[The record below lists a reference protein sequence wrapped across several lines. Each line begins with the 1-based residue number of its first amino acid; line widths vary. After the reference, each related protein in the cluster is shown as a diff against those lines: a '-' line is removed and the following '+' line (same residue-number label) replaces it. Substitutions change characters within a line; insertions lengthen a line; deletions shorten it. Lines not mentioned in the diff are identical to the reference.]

1 MKVKSFMKNTWH
13 LLACLMLLVACSDDK
28 VEDETTI
35 TLPPETET
43 LFEKGVNFTTSAG
56 TQSLE
61 FTATENWN
69 ITAATTRNGEKW
81 YQVYPTSGGP
91 GKAEISISVEDNDSY
106 DERSVAITINAGKTK
121 KTLMVAQK
129 QKNALLISS
138 ERREVKQEG
147 GTIDVE
153 VEANVEYKAIIADDC
168 QSWIKSAVST
178 TTTTTTTRGLKASTI
193 SFKIEM
199 NGEREKREG
208 EIYITDGTLTETVK
222 VYQYGGDVILLNENE
237 YPVGDKGETIKV
249 ELRSNCEYG
258 ITMPDVSWIKEATMS
273 RGMSSHTIYYTISPN
288 DANESRRAKIIF
300 YNKDNTAIADTLTVI
315 QAQKDAVVI
324 DNKNIELKTPNDTI
338 MGIDVNANVD
348 VEIHPADTCQWI
360 TESTAARGLQLRKI
374 YLKAAKNDG
383 FAPRRGR
390 VLIKSKNG
398 QECDTLKIW
407 QAGKPTAVKLEQTSL
422 DIPMAGG
429 TYRIKV
435 DANVPVK
442 MTKWNL
448 LWPEGK
454 ENDPIYDVSVDT
466 YFKEPLFMY
475 ENKPRI
481 PYQATLSDDGQY
493 LEIKVEPAVSAE
505 ASSATITIYGEH
517 ENKEAKLIIKQETD
531 PTKVVRL
538 CLTQY
543 GEQTFAGLYKNSY
556 LVLQQMYTQE
566 ELYSRQSEKEQGY
579 EWHFDF
585 INHTLNSNNREVEKA
600 WSAFYSAVNMILFMN
615 QQIPRSSKEELTS
628 SDSITI
634 TKLLDMQRFILF
646 YEKVN
651 LWGKAVYFPEYR
663 SEIVT
668 SIPVISQA
676 EVLKL
681 FVEPLLFLRERL
693 PGEINGQSVMNDFFF
708 PSRDFPSL
716 LLARIYMEQG
726 KIAEA
731 KSMLTGIVNSGRY
744 QLGDLIYQLSAS
756 GTNRNVQFEQVSDIC
771 FSYTEVLLNLAECE
785 SRLGNSAQ
793 AENYLNQVMTANIG
807 SPAYSSNASLSS
819 SAFTTRTSD
828 EFINRLANVWQSELR
843 GTGTYFAFLKRNN
856 IAVSTL
862 NIPIWRQVFPVPM
875 REIFVNPSMSQN
887 EGY

>member
-35 TLPPETET
+35 TLPPKTET

-153 VEANVEYKAIIADDC
+153 VEANVEYKAVIADDC
-168 QSWIKSAVST
+168 QSWIKPAAS
-178 TTTTTTTRGLKASTI
+178 TTTRGLKASTI

-237 YPVGDKGETIKV
+237 YPVGDRGETIKV

-383 FAPRRGR
+383 FALRRGR

-442 MTKWNL
+442 MTKWDL
-448 LWPEGK
+448 LWPEDKK
-454 ENDPIYDVSVDT
+454 EDPIYGMHEET
-466 YFKEPLFMY
+466 IFKKALFMY
-475 ENKPRI
+475 ENKPQI
-481 PYQATLSDDGQY
+481 PYQATLSNDGQY

-505 ASSATITIYGEH
+505 ASSATITIYGAH
-517 ENKEAKLIIKQETD
+517 ENKEAKLTIKQETD

-543 GEQTFAGLYKNSY
+543 GEQEFVRFFEGFY

-566 ELYSRQSEKEQGY
+566 ELYSRQSEKEEGY
-579 EWHFDF
+579 EWRFDF
-585 INHTLNSNNREVEKA
+585 INHTLNANNGEVRSA
-600 WSAFYSAVNMILFMN
+600 WSSFYNSVNMILFIKD
-615 QQIPRSSKEELTS
+615 QIPRSSEEELAS
-628 SDSITI
+628 SDST
-634 TKLLDMQRFILF
+634 TVMKLLDMQRFILF

-651 LWGKAVYFPEYR
+651 LWGKAVCLSEFP
-663 SEIVT
+663 SDIIT
-668 SIPVISQA
+668 SMPAISQA

-693 PGEINGQSVMNDFFF
+693 PGEISGQSAINDCFF
-708 PSRDFPSL
+708 PSRDFPAL

-726 KIAEA
+726 KFAEA

-744 QLGDLIYQLSAS
+744 QLGDLIYQ
-756 GTNRNVQFEQVSDIC
+756 FPVSDMYSDIQLIC
-771 FSYTEVLLNLAECE
+771 FSYTEVVLNLAECE

-793 AENYLNQVMTANIG
+793 AENYLNQVITANIG
-807 SPAYSSNASLSS
+807 SPAYSSNVSLSS

-828 EFINRLANVWQSELR
+828 EFIKRLANVWQSELR

-862 NIPIWRQVFPVPM
+862 NIPVWRQVFPVPM
-875 REIFVNPSMSQN
+875 REILVNPSMSQN

>member
-168 QSWIKSAVST
+168 QSWIKPAAS
-178 TTTTTTTRGLKASTI
+178 TTTRGLKASTI

-442 MTKWNL
+442 MTEWNL
-448 LWPEGK
+448 LWPEDKK
-454 ENDPIYDVSVDT
+454 EDPIYGMHEET
-466 YFKEPLFMY
+466 IFKKALFMY
-475 ENKPRI
+475 ENKPQI
-481 PYQATLSDDGQY
+481 PYQATLSNDGQY

-505 ASSATITIYGEH
+505 ASSATITIYGAH
-517 ENKEAKLIIKQETD
+517 ENKEAKLTIKQETD

-543 GEQTFAGLYKNSY
+543 GEKEFMTFFEKFY

-566 ELYSRQSEKEQGY
+566 ELYSRQSEKEEGY
-579 EWHFDF
+579 EWRFDF
-585 INHTLNSNNREVEKA
+585 INHTLNANNGEVRSA
-600 WSAFYSAVNMILFMN
+600 WSSFYNSVNMILFIKD
-615 QQIPRSSKEELTS
+615 QIPRSSEEELAS
-628 SDSITI
+628 SDST
-634 TKLLDMQRFILF
+634 TVMKLLDMQRFILF
-646 YEKVN
+646 YEKIN
-651 LWGKAVYFPEYR
+651 LWGKAVCLSEFP
-663 SEIVT
+663 SDIIT
-668 SIPVISQA
+668 SMPAISQA

-693 PGEINGQSVMNDFFF
+693 PGEISGQSAINDCFF
-708 PSRDFPSL
+708 PSRDFPAL

-726 KIAEA
+726 KFAEA

-744 QLGDLIYQLSAS
+744 QLGDLIYQ
-756 GTNRNVQFEQVSDIC
+756 FPVSDMYSDIQLIC
-771 FSYTEVLLNLAECE
+771 FSYTEVVLNLAECE

-807 SPAYSSNASLSS
+807 SPAYSSNVSLSS

-862 NIPIWRQVFPVPM
+862 NIPVWRQVFPVPM
-875 REIFVNPSMSQN
+875 REILVNPSMSQN

>member
-35 TLPPETET
+35 TLPPKTET

-153 VEANVEYKAIIADDC
+153 VEANVEYKAVIADDC
-168 QSWIKSAVST
+168 QSWIKPAAS
-178 TTTTTTTRGLKASTI
+178 TTTRGLKASTI

-237 YPVGDKGETIKV
+237 YPVGDRGETIKV

-442 MTKWNL
+442 MTKWDL
-448 LWPEGK
+448 LWPEDKK
-454 ENDPIYDVSVDT
+454 EDPIYGMHEET
-466 YFKEPLFMY
+466 IFKKALFMY
-475 ENKPRI
+475 ENKPQI
-481 PYQATLSDDGQY
+481 PYQATLSNDGQY

-505 ASSATITIYGEH
+505 ASSATITIYGAH
-517 ENKEAKLIIKQETD
+517 ENKEAKLTIKQETD

-543 GEQTFAGLYKNSY
+543 GEQEFVRFFEGFY

-566 ELYSRQSEKEQGY
+566 ELYSRQSEKEEGY
-579 EWHFDF
+579 EWRFDF
-585 INHTLNSNNREVEKA
+585 INHTLNANNGEVRSA
-600 WSAFYSAVNMILFMN
+600 WSSFYNSVNMILFIKD
-615 QQIPRSSKEELTS
+615 QIPRSSEEELAS
-628 SDSITI
+628 SDST
-634 TKLLDMQRFILF
+634 TVMKLLDMQRFILF

-651 LWGKAVYFPEYR
+651 LWGKAVCLSEFP
-663 SEIVT
+663 SDIIT
-668 SIPVISQA
+668 SMPAISQT

-693 PGEINGQSVMNDFFF
+693 PGEISGQSAINDCFF
-708 PSRDFPSL
+708 PSRDFPAL

-726 KIAEA
+726 KFAEA

-744 QLGDLIYQLSAS
+744 QLGDLIYQ
-756 GTNRNVQFEQVSDIC
+756 FPVSDMYSDIQLIC
-771 FSYTEVLLNLAECE
+771 FSYTEVVLNLAECE

-793 AENYLNQVMTANIG
+793 AENYLNQVITANIG
-807 SPAYSSNASLSS
+807 SPAYSSNVSLSS

-828 EFINRLANVWQSELR
+828 EFIKRLANVWQSELR

-862 NIPIWRQVFPVPM
+862 NIPVWRQVFPVPM
-875 REIFVNPSMSQN
+875 REILVNPSMSQN

>member
-35 TLPPETET
+35 TLPPKTET

-153 VEANVEYKAIIADDC
+153 VEANVEYKAVIADDC
-168 QSWIKSAVST
+168 QSWIKPAAS
-178 TTTTTTTRGLKASTI
+178 TTTRGLKASTI

-237 YPVGDKGETIKV
+237 YPVGDRGETIKV

-348 VEIHPADTCQWI
+348 VEIHLADTCQWI

-422 DIPMAGG
+422 DIPMAGE

-442 MTKWNL
+442 MTKWDL
-448 LWPEGK
+448 LWPEDKK
-454 ENDPIYDVSVDT
+454 EDPIYGMHEET
-466 YFKEPLFMY
+466 IFKKALFMY
-475 ENKPRI
+475 ENKPQI
-481 PYQATLSDDGQY
+481 PYQATLSNDGQY

-505 ASSATITIYGEH
+505 ASSATITIYGAH
-517 ENKEAKLIIKQETD
+517 ENKEAKLTIKQETD

-543 GEQTFAGLYKNSY
+543 GEQEFVRFFEGFY

-566 ELYSRQSEKEQGY
+566 ELYSRQSEKEEGY
-579 EWHFDF
+579 EWRFDF
-585 INHTLNSNNREVEKA
+585 INHTLNANNGEVRSA
-600 WSAFYSAVNMILFMN
+600 WSSFYNSVNIEDMILFIKD
-615 QQIPRSSKEELTS
+615 QIPRSSEEELAS
-628 SDSITI
+628 SDST
-634 TKLLDMQRFILF
+634 TVMKLLDMQRFILF

-651 LWGKAVYFPEYR
+651 LWGKAVCLSEFP
-663 SEIVT
+663 SDIIT
-668 SIPVISQA
+668 SMPAISQA

-693 PGEINGQSVMNDFFF
+693 PGEISGQSAINDCFF
-708 PSRDFPSL
+708 PSRDFPAL

-726 KIAEA
+726 KFAEA

-744 QLGDLIYQLSAS
+744 QLGDLIYQ
-756 GTNRNVQFEQVSDIC
+756 FPVSDMYSDIQLIC
-771 FSYTEVLLNLAECE
+771 FSYTEVVLNLAECE

-793 AENYLNQVMTANIG
+793 AENYLNQVITANIG
-807 SPAYSSNASLSS
+807 SPAYSSNVSLSS

-828 EFINRLANVWQSELR
+828 EFIKRLANVWQSELR

-862 NIPIWRQVFPVPM
+862 NIPVWRQVFPVPM
-875 REIFVNPSMSQN
+875 REILVNPSMSQN

>member
-35 TLPPETET
+35 TLPPKTET

-168 QSWIKSAVST
+168 QSWIKPAAS
-178 TTTTTTTRGLKASTI
+178 TTTRGLKASTI

-348 VEIHPADTCQWI
+348 VEIHLADTCQWI

-442 MTKWNL
+442 MTKWDL
-448 LWPEGK
+448 LWPEDKK
-454 ENDPIYDVSVDT
+454 EDPIYGMHEET
-466 YFKEPLFMY
+466 IFKKALFMY
-475 ENKPRI
+475 ENKPQI
-481 PYQATLSDDGQY
+481 PYQATLSNDGQY

-505 ASSATITIYGEH
+505 ASSATITIYGAH
-517 ENKEAKLIIKQETD
+517 ENKEAKLTIKQETD

-543 GEQTFAGLYKNSY
+543 GEQEFVRFFEGFY

-566 ELYSRQSEKEQGY
+566 ELYSRQSEKEEGY
-579 EWHFDF
+579 EWRFDF
-585 INHTLNSNNREVEKA
+585 INHTLNANNGEVRSA
-600 WSAFYSAVNMILFMN
+600 WSSFYNSVNMILFIKD
-615 QQIPRSSKEELTS
+615 QIPRSSEEELAS
-628 SDSITI
+628 SDST
-634 TKLLDMQRFILF
+634 TVMKLLDMQRFILF

-651 LWGKAVYFPEYR
+651 LWGKAVCLSEFP
-663 SEIVT
+663 SDIIT
-668 SIPVISQA
+668 SMPAISQA

-693 PGEINGQSVMNDFFF
+693 PGEISGQSAINDCFF
-708 PSRDFPSL
+708 PSRDFPAL

-726 KIAEA
+726 KFAEA

-744 QLGDLIYQLSAS
+744 QLGDLIYQ
-756 GTNRNVQFEQVSDIC
+756 FPVSDMYSDIQLIC
-771 FSYTEVLLNLAECE
+771 FSYTEVVLNLAECE

-793 AENYLNQVMTANIG
+793 AENYLNQVITANIG
-807 SPAYSSNASLSS
+807 SPAYSSNVSLSS

-828 EFINRLANVWQSELR
+828 EFIKRLANVWQSELR

-862 NIPIWRQVFPVPM
+862 NIPVWRQVFPVPM
-875 REIFVNPSMSQN
+875 REILVNPSMSQN

>member
-168 QSWIKSAVST
+168 QSWIKSAAS
-178 TTTTTTTRGLKASTI
+178 TTTTTRGLKASTI

-237 YPVGDKGETIKV
+237 YPVGDRGETIKV

-258 ITMPDVSWIKEATMS
+258 ITMPDVSWIKEAIMS

-398 QECDTLKIW
+398 RECDTLKIW

-442 MTKWNL
+442 MTEWNL
-448 LWPEGK
+448 LWPEDKK
-454 ENDPIYDVSVDT
+454 EDPIYGMHEET
-466 YFKEPLFMY
+466 IFKKALFMY
-475 ENKPRI
+475 ENKPQI
-481 PYQATLSDDGQY
+481 PYQATLSNDGQY

-505 ASSATITIYGEH
+505 ASSATITIYGAH
-517 ENKEAKLIIKQETD
+517 ENKEAKLTIKQETD

-543 GEQTFAGLYKNSY
+543 GEQEFVRFFEGFY

-566 ELYSRQSEKEQGY
+566 ELYSRQSEKEEGY
-579 EWHFDF
+579 EWRFDF
-585 INHTLNSNNREVEKA
+585 INHTLNANNGEVRSA
-600 WSAFYSAVNMILFMN
+600 WSSFYNSVNMILFIKD
-615 QQIPRSSKEELTS
+615 QIPRSSEEELAS
-628 SDSITI
+628 SDST
-634 TKLLDMQRFILF
+634 TVMKLLDMQRFILF

-651 LWGKAVYFPEYR
+651 LWGKAVCL
-663 SEIVT
+663 SELPSDIIT
-668 SIPVISQA
+668 SMPAISQA

-693 PGEINGQSVMNDFFF
+693 PGEISGQSAINDCFF
-708 PSRDFPSL
+708 PSRDFPAL

-726 KIAEA
+726 KFAEA

-744 QLGDLIYQLSAS
+744 QLGDLIYQ
-756 GTNRNVQFEQVSDIC
+756 FPVSDMYSDIQLIC
-771 FSYTEVLLNLAECE
+771 FSYTEVVLNLAECE

-807 SPAYSSNASLSS
+807 SPAYSSNVSLSS

-862 NIPIWRQVFPVPM
+862 NIPVWRQVFPVPM
-875 REIFVNPSMSQN
+875 REILMNPSMSQN

>member
-13 LLACLMLLVACSDDK
+13 LLVCLMLLVACSDDK

-43 LFEKGVNFTTSAG
+43 LFEKGVDFTTSAG

-168 QSWIKSAVST
+168 QSWIKPAAS
-178 TTTTTTTRGLKASTI
+178 TTTRGLKASTI

-237 YPVGDKGETIKV
+237 YPVGDRGETIKV
-249 ELRSNCEYG
+249 ELRSNCKYG

-543 GEQTFAGLYKNSY
+543 GEQTFTGLYKNSY

-585 INHTLNSNNREVEKA
+585 INHTLNSNNREVENA

>member
-168 QSWIKSAVST
+168 QSWIKSAAS
-178 TTTTTTTRGLKASTI
+178 TTTTTRGLKASTI

-258 ITMPDVSWIKEATMS
+258 ITMPDVSWIKEAIMS

-543 GEQTFAGLYKNSY
+543 GEQTFTGLYKNSY

-585 INHTLNSNNREVEKA
+585 INHTLNSNNREVENA

-744 QLGDLIYQLSAS
+744 QLGDLIYQLPAS

>member
-168 QSWIKSAVST
+168 QSWIKPAAS
-178 TTTTTTTRGLKASTI
+178 TTTRGLKASTI

-237 YPVGDKGETIKV
+237 YPVGDRGETIKV

-258 ITMPDVSWIKEATMS
+258 ITMPDVSWIKEAIMS

-442 MTKWNL
+442 MTKWDL

-543 GEQTFAGLYKNSY
+543 GEKTFAGLYKNSY

-585 INHTLNSNNREVEKA
+585 INHTLNSNNREVENA

-668 SIPVISQA
+668 SIPAISQA

-708 PSRDFPSL
+708 PFRDFPSL

-744 QLGDLIYQLSAS
+744 QLGDLIYQLPAS

-771 FSYTEVLLNLAECE
+771 FSYTEVLLSLAECE
-785 SRLGNSAQ
+785 SRLGDSAQ

-807 SPAYSSNASLSS
+807 SPAYPANVSPTS
-819 SAFTTRTSD
+819 SAFTARTSD
-828 EFINRLANVWQSELR
+828 EFIHRLANVWQSELR

-862 NIPIWRQVFPVPM
+862 NIPVWRQVFPVPM
-875 REIFVNPSMSQN
+875 REILVNPSMSQN

>member
-168 QSWIKSAVST
+168 QSWIKPAA
-178 TTTTTTTRGLKASTI
+178 TTTTRGLKASTI

-237 YPVGDKGETIKV
+237 YPVGDRGETIKV

-475 ENKPRI
+475 ENKPWI

-543 GEQTFAGLYKNSY
+543 GEQTFTGLYKNSY

-585 INHTLNSNNREVEKA
+585 INHTLNSNNREVENA

-744 QLGDLIYQLSAS
+744 QLGDLIYQLPAS

>member
-1 MKVKSFMKNTWH
+1 MKNTWH

-168 QSWIKSAVST
+168 QSWIKPAAS
-178 TTTTTTTRGLKASTI
+178 TTTRGLKASTI

-442 MTKWNL
+442 MTKWDL
-448 LWPEGK
+448 LWPEDKK
-454 ENDPIYDVSVDT
+454 EDPIYGMHEET
-466 YFKEPLFMY
+466 IFKKALFMY
-475 ENKPRI
+475 ENKPQI
-481 PYQATLSDDGQY
+481 PYQATLSNDGQY

-505 ASSATITIYGEH
+505 ASSATITIYGAH
-517 ENKEAKLIIKQETD
+517 ENKEAKLTIKQETD

-543 GEQTFAGLYKNSY
+543 GEQEFVRFFEGFY

-566 ELYSRQSEKEQGY
+566 ELYSRQSEKEEGY
-579 EWHFDF
+579 EWRFDF
-585 INHTLNSNNREVEKA
+585 INHTLNANNGEVRSA
-600 WSAFYSAVNMILFMN
+600 WSSFYNSVNMILFIKD
-615 QQIPRSSKEELTS
+615 QIPRSSEEELAS
-628 SDSITI
+628 SDST
-634 TKLLDMQRFILF
+634 TVMKLLDMQRFILF

-651 LWGKAVYFPEYR
+651 LWGKAVCLSEFP
-663 SEIVT
+663 SDIIT
-668 SIPVISQA
+668 SMPAISQA

-693 PGEINGQSVMNDFFF
+693 PGEISGQSAINDCFF
-708 PSRDFPSL
+708 PSRDFPAL

-726 KIAEA
+726 KFAEA

-744 QLGDLIYQLSAS
+744 QLGDLIYQ
-756 GTNRNVQFEQVSDIC
+756 FPVSDMYSDIQLIC
-771 FSYTEVLLNLAECE
+771 FSYTEVVLNLAECE

-793 AENYLNQVMTANIG
+793 AENYLNQVITANIG
-807 SPAYSSNASLSS
+807 SPAYSSNVSLSS

-828 EFINRLANVWQSELR
+828 EFIKRLANVWQSELR

-862 NIPIWRQVFPVPM
+862 NIPVWRQVFPVPM
-875 REIFVNPSMSQN
+875 REILVNPSMSQN

>member
-43 LFEKGVNFTTSAG
+43 LFEKGVDFTTSAG

-168 QSWIKSAVST
+168 QSWIKPAAS
-178 TTTTTTTRGLKASTI
+178 TTTRGLKASTI

-288 DANESRRAKIIF
+288 DANESRRARIIF

-543 GEQTFAGLYKNSY
+543 GEQTFTGLYKNSY

-585 INHTLNSNNREVEKA
+585 INHTLNSNNREVENA

-668 SIPVISQA
+668 SIPAISQA

-744 QLGDLIYQLSAS
+744 QLGDLIYQLPAS

>member
-43 LFEKGVNFTTSAG
+43 LFEKGVNFTTAAG

-69 ITAATTRNGEKW
+69 ITTATTRNGEKW

-91 GKAEISISVEDNDSY
+91 GKADISISVEDNDSY

-147 GTIDVE
+147 GTINVE
-153 VEANVEYKAIIADDC
+153 VEANVEYKAVIADDC
-168 QSWIKSAVST
+168 QSWIKPAAST
-178 TTTTTTTRGLKASTI
+178 ITRGLKASTI

-237 YPVGDKGETIKV
+237 YPVGDRGETIKV

-288 DANESRRAKIIF
+288 EANESRRAKIIF
-300 YNKDNTAIADTLTVI
+300 YNKDNTSIADTLTVI

-475 ENKPRI
+475 ENKPWI

-543 GEQTFAGLYKNSY
+543 GEQTFTGLYKNSY

-585 INHTLNSNNREVEKA
+585 INHTLNSNNREVENA
-600 WSAFYSAVNMILFMN
+600 WSSFYSAVNMILFMN

-744 QLGDLIYQLSAS
+744 QLGDLIYQLPAS

-807 SPAYSSNASLSS
+807 SPAYPANVSPTS
-819 SAFTTRTSD
+819 SAFTARTSD
-828 EFINRLANVWQSELR
+828 EFIHRLANVWQSELR

-856 IAVSTL
+856 IAVDIL
-862 NIPIWRQVFPVPM
+862 NIPVWRQVFPVPM
-875 REIFVNPSMSQN
+875 RELHVNPSMSQN

>member
-168 QSWIKSAVST
+168 QSWIKPAAS
-178 TTTTTTTRGLKASTI
+178 TTTRGLKASTI

-324 DNKNIELKTPNDTI
+324 DNKNIELKTSNDTI

-442 MTKWNL
+442 MTEWNL
-448 LWPEGK
+448 LWPEDKK
-454 ENDPIYDVSVDT
+454 EDLIYGMHEET
-466 YFKEPLFMY
+466 IFKKALFMY
-475 ENKPRI
+475 ENKPQI
-481 PYQATLSDDGQY
+481 PYQATLSNDGQY

-505 ASSATITIYGEH
+505 ASSATITIYGAH
-517 ENKEAKLIIKQETD
+517 ENKEAKLTIKQETD

-543 GEQTFAGLYKNSY
+543 GEQEFVRFFEGFY

-566 ELYSRQSEKEQGY
+566 ELYSRQSEKEEGY
-579 EWHFDF
+579 EWRFDF
-585 INHTLNSNNREVEKA
+585 INHTLNANNGEVRSA
-600 WSAFYSAVNMILFMN
+600 WSSFYNSVNMILFIKD
-615 QQIPRSSKEELTS
+615 QIPRSSEEELAS
-628 SDSITI
+628 SDST
-634 TKLLDMQRFILF
+634 TVMKLLDMQRFILF

-651 LWGKAVYFPEYR
+651 LWGKAVCLSEFP
-663 SEIVT
+663 SDIIT
-668 SIPVISQA
+668 SMPAISQA

-693 PGEINGQSVMNDFFF
+693 PGEISGQSAINDCFF
-708 PSRDFPSL
+708 PSRDFPAL

-726 KIAEA
+726 KFAEA

-744 QLGDLIYQLSAS
+744 QLGDLIYQ
-756 GTNRNVQFEQVSDIC
+756 FPVSDMYSDIQLIC
-771 FSYTEVLLNLAECE
+771 FSYTEVVLNLAECE

-807 SPAYSSNASLSS
+807 SPAYSSNVSLSS

-875 REIFVNPSMSQN
+875 REILVNPSMSQN

>member
-168 QSWIKSAVST
+168 QSWIKPAAST
-178 TTTTTTTRGLKASTI
+178 ITRGLKASTI

-442 MTKWNL
+442 MTKWDL

-543 GEQTFAGLYKNSY
+543 GEQTFTGLYKNSY

-585 INHTLNSNNREVEKA
+585 INHTLNSNNREVENA
-600 WSAFYSAVNMILFMN
+600 WSSFYSAVNMILFMN

-744 QLGDLIYQLSAS
+744 QLGDLIYQLPAS

-807 SPAYSSNASLSS
+807 SPAYPANVSPTS

-828 EFINRLANVWQSELR
+828 EFIHRLANVWQSELR

>member
-168 QSWIKSAVST
+168 QSWIKPAAS
-178 TTTTTTTRGLKASTI
+178 TTTRGLKASTI

-475 ENKPRI
+475 ENKPWI

-543 GEQTFAGLYKNSY
+543 GEQTFTGLYKNSY

-585 INHTLNSNNREVEKA
+585 INHTLNSNNREVENA

-744 QLGDLIYQLSAS
+744 QLGDLIYQLPAS

-807 SPAYSSNASLSS
+807 SPAYPANVSPTS
-819 SAFTTRTSD
+819 SAFTARTSD
-828 EFINRLANVWQSELR
+828 EFIHRLANVWQSELR

-862 NIPIWRQVFPVPM
+862 NIPVWRQVFPVPM
-875 REIFVNPSMSQN
+875 REILVNPSMSQN

>member
-168 QSWIKSAVST
+168 QSWIKPAAS
-178 TTTTTTTRGLKASTI
+178 TTTRGLKASTI

-543 GEQTFAGLYKNSY
+543 GEQTFTGLYKNSY

-585 INHTLNSNNREVEKA
+585 INHTLNSNNREVENA

-668 SIPVISQA
+668 GIPVSQA

-693 PGEINGQSVMNDFFF
+693 PGEINGQSAMNDFFF

-793 AENYLNQVMTANIG
+793 AENYLNQVMTANMG

>member
-35 TLPPETET
+35 TLPPKTET

-153 VEANVEYKAIIADDC
+153 VEANVEYKAVIADDC
-168 QSWIKSAVST
+168 QSWIKPAAS
-178 TTTTTTTRGLKASTI
+178 TTTRGLKASTI

-237 YPVGDKGETIKV
+237 YPVGDRGETIKV

-348 VEIHPADTCQWI
+348 VEIHLADTCQWI

-442 MTKWNL
+442 MTKWDL
-448 LWPEGK
+448 LWPEDKK
-454 ENDPIYDVSVDT
+454 EDPIYGMHEET
-466 YFKEPLFMY
+466 IFKKALFMY
-475 ENKPRI
+475 ENKPQI
-481 PYQATLSDDGQY
+481 PYQATLSNDGQY

-505 ASSATITIYGEH
+505 ASSATITIYGAH
-517 ENKEAKLIIKQETD
+517 ENKEAKLTIKQETD

-543 GEQTFAGLYKNSY
+543 GEQEFVRFFEGFY

-566 ELYSRQSEKEQGY
+566 ELYSRQSEKEEGY
-579 EWHFDF
+579 EWRFDF
-585 INHTLNSNNREVEKA
+585 INHTLNANNGEVRSA
-600 WSAFYSAVNMILFMN
+600 WSSFYNSVNMILFIKD
-615 QQIPRSSKEELTS
+615 QIPRSSEEELAS
-628 SDSITI
+628 SDST
-634 TKLLDMQRFILF
+634 TVMKLLDMQRFILF

-651 LWGKAVYFPEYR
+651 LWGKAVCLSEFP
-663 SEIVT
+663 SDIIT
-668 SIPVISQA
+668 SMPAISQA

-693 PGEINGQSVMNDFFF
+693 PGEISGQSAINDCFF
-708 PSRDFPSL
+708 PSRDFPAL

-726 KIAEA
+726 KFAEA

-744 QLGDLIYQLSAS
+744 QLGDLIYQ
-756 GTNRNVQFEQVSDIC
+756 FPVSDMYSDIQLIC
-771 FSYTEVLLNLAECE
+771 FSYTEVVLNLAECE

-793 AENYLNQVMTANIG
+793 AENYLNQVITANIG
-807 SPAYSSNASLSS
+807 SPAYSSNVSLSS

-862 NIPIWRQVFPVPM
+862 NIPVWRQVFPVPM

>member
-1 MKVKSFMKNTWH
+1 MKNTWH

-35 TLPPETET
+35 TLPPKTET

-153 VEANVEYKAIIADDC
+153 VEANVEYKAVIADDC
-168 QSWIKSAVST
+168 QSWIKPAAS
-178 TTTTTTTRGLKASTI
+178 TTTRGLKASTI

-237 YPVGDKGETIKV
+237 YPVGDRGETIKV

-442 MTKWNL
+442 MTKWDL
-448 LWPEGK
+448 LWPEDKK
-454 ENDPIYDVSVDT
+454 EDPIYGMHEET
-466 YFKEPLFMY
+466 IFKKALFMY
-475 ENKPRI
+475 ENKPQI
-481 PYQATLSDDGQY
+481 PYQATLSNDGQY

-505 ASSATITIYGEH
+505 ASSATITIYGAH
-517 ENKEAKLIIKQETD
+517 ENKEAKLTIKQETD

-543 GEQTFAGLYKNSY
+543 GEQEFVRFFEGFY

-566 ELYSRQSEKEQGY
+566 ELYSRQSEKEEGY
-579 EWHFDF
+579 EWRFDF
-585 INHTLNSNNREVEKA
+585 INHTLNANNGEVRSA
-600 WSAFYSAVNMILFMN
+600 WSSFYNSVNMILFIKD
-615 QQIPRSSKEELTS
+615 QIPRSSEEELAS
-628 SDSITI
+628 SDST
-634 TKLLDMQRFILF
+634 TVMKLLDMQRFILF

-651 LWGKAVYFPEYR
+651 LWGKAVCLSEFP
-663 SEIVT
+663 SDIIT
-668 SIPVISQA
+668 SMPAISQA

-693 PGEINGQSVMNDFFF
+693 PGEISGQSAINDCFF
-708 PSRDFPSL
+708 PSRDFPAL

-726 KIAEA
+726 KFAEA

-744 QLGDLIYQLSAS
+744 QLGDLIYQ
-756 GTNRNVQFEQVSDIC
+756 FPVSDMYSDIQLIC
-771 FSYTEVLLNLAECE
+771 FSYTEVVLNLAECE

-793 AENYLNQVMTANIG
+793 AENYLNQVITANIG
-807 SPAYSSNASLSS
+807 SPAYSSNVSLSS

-828 EFINRLANVWQSELR
+828 EFIKRLANVWQSELR

-862 NIPIWRQVFPVPM
+862 NIPVWRQVFPVPM
-875 REIFVNPSMSQN
+875 REILVNPSMSQN

>member
-168 QSWIKSAVST
+168 QSWIKPAAS
-178 TTTTTTTRGLKASTI
+178 TTTRGLKASTI

-475 ENKPRI
+475 ENKPWI

-543 GEQTFAGLYKNSY
+543 GEQTFTGLYKNSY

-585 INHTLNSNNREVEKA
+585 INHTLNSNNREVENA

-693 PGEINGQSVMNDFFF
+693 PGEINGQSAMNDFFF

-793 AENYLNQVMTANIG
+793 AENYLNQVMTANMG

>member
-13 LLACLMLLVACSDDK
+13 LLVCLMLLVACSDDK

-153 VEANVEYKAIIADDC
+153 VEANVEYKAVIADDC
-168 QSWIKSAVST
+168 QSWIKPAAS
-178 TTTTTTTRGLKASTI
+178 TTTRGLKASTI

-237 YPVGDKGETIKV
+237 YPVGDRGETIKV

-258 ITMPDVSWIKEATMS
+258 ITMPDVSWIKEAIMS

-348 VEIHPADTCQWI
+348 VEIHPADTCRWI

-543 GEQTFAGLYKNSY
+543 GEQTFTGLYKNSY

-585 INHTLNSNNREVEKA
+585 INHTLNSNNREVENA

>member
-13 LLACLMLLVACSDDK
+13 LLVCLMLLVACSDDK

-153 VEANVEYKAIIADDC
+153 VEANVEYKAVIADDC
-168 QSWIKSAVST
+168 QSWIKPAAS
-178 TTTTTTTRGLKASTI
+178 TTTRGLKASTI

-237 YPVGDKGETIKV
+237 YPVGDRGETIKV

-442 MTKWNL
+442 MTKWDL
-448 LWPEGK
+448 LWPEDKK
-454 ENDPIYDVSVDT
+454 EDPIYGMHEET
-466 YFKEPLFMY
+466 IFKKALFMY
-475 ENKPRI
+475 ENKPQI
-481 PYQATLSDDGQY
+481 PYQATLSNDGQY

-505 ASSATITIYGEH
+505 ASSATITIYGAH
-517 ENKEAKLIIKQETD
+517 ENKEAKLTIKQETD

-543 GEQTFAGLYKNSY
+543 GEQEFVRFFEGFY

-566 ELYSRQSEKEQGY
+566 ELYSRQSEKEEGY
-579 EWHFDF
+579 EWRFDF
-585 INHTLNSNNREVEKA
+585 INHTLNANNGEVRSA
-600 WSAFYSAVNMILFMN
+600 WSSFYNSVNMILFIKD
-615 QQIPRSSKEELTS
+615 QIPRSSEEELAS
-628 SDSITI
+628 SDST
-634 TKLLDMQRFILF
+634 TVMKLLDMQRFILF

-651 LWGKAVYFPEYR
+651 LWGKAVCLSEFP
-663 SEIVT
+663 SDIIT
-668 SIPVISQA
+668 SMPAISQA

-693 PGEINGQSVMNDFFF
+693 PGEISGQSAINDCFF
-708 PSRDFPSL
+708 PSRDFPAL

-726 KIAEA
+726 KFAEA

-744 QLGDLIYQLSAS
+744 QLGDLIYQ
-756 GTNRNVQFEQVSDIC
+756 FPVSDMYSDIQLIC
-771 FSYTEVLLNLAECE
+771 FSYTEVVLNLAECE

-807 SPAYSSNASLSS
+807 SPAYSSNVSLSS

-875 REIFVNPSMSQN
+875 REILVNPSMSQN

>member
-168 QSWIKSAVST
+168 QSWIKPAAS
-178 TTTTTTTRGLKASTI
+178 TTTRGLKASTI

-442 MTKWNL
+442 MTEWNL

-475 ENKPRI
+475 ENKPWI

-493 LEIKVEPAVSAE
+493 LEIKEEPAVSAE

-543 GEQTFAGLYKNSY
+543 GEQTFTGLYKNSY

-585 INHTLNSNNREVEKA
+585 INHTLNSNNREVENA

-744 QLGDLIYQLSAS
+744 QLGDLIYQLPAS

>member
-1 MKVKSFMKNTWH
+1 MKNTWH

-168 QSWIKSAVST
+168 QSWIKPAAS
-178 TTTTTTTRGLKASTI
+178 TTTRGLKASTI

-543 GEQTFAGLYKNSY
+543 GEQTFTGLYKNSY

-585 INHTLNSNNREVEKA
+585 INHTLNSNNREVENA

-693 PGEINGQSVMNDFFF
+693 PGEINGQSAMNDFFF

-793 AENYLNQVMTANIG
+793 AENYLNQVMTANMG

>member
-1 MKVKSFMKNTWH
+1 MKVKLFMKNTWH
-13 LLACLMLLVACSDDK
+13 LIACLMLLVACSDDK

-43 LFEKGVNFTTSAG
+43 LFEKGVNFTTAAG

-69 ITAATTRNGEKW
+69 ITTATTRNGEKW

-91 GKAEISISVEDNDSY
+91 GKADISISVEDNDSY

-147 GTIDVE
+147 GTINVE
-153 VEANVEYKAIIADDC
+153 VEANVEYKAVIADDC
-168 QSWIKSAVST
+168 QSWIKPAAST
-178 TTTTTTTRGLKASTI
+178 ITRGLKASTI

-237 YPVGDKGETIKV
+237 YPVGDRGETIKV

-288 DANESRRAKIIF
+288 EANESRRAKIIF
-300 YNKDNTAIADTLTVI
+300 YNKDNTSIADTLTVI

-338 MGIDVNANVD
+338 IGIDVNANVD

-360 TESTAARGLQLRKI
+360 TESAAARGLQLRKI
-374 YLKAAKNDG
+374 YLKAARNDG

-407 QAGKPTAVKLEQTSL
+407 QAGKPTSVKLEQTRL
-422 DIPMAGG
+422 DVPMAGG

-442 MTKWNL
+442 MTEWSL

-585 INHTLNSNNREVEKA
+585 INHTLNSNNREVENA
-600 WSAFYSAVNMILFMN
+600 WSSFYSAVNMILFMN

-651 LWGKAVYFPEYR
+651 LWGKAVYFPEYP
-663 SEIVT
+663 SGIIT

-681 FVEPLLFLRERL
+681 FVEPLLLLRERL
-693 PGEINGQSVMNDFFF
+693 PEEISGQSVMNDIFF

-726 KIAEA
+726 KITEA

-744 QLGDLIYQLSAS
+744 QLGDLIYQLPAS
-756 GTNRNVQFEQVSDIC
+756 GTNRNAQFEQVSDIC
-771 FSYTEVLLNLAECE
+771 FSYTEVLLSLAECE

-807 SPAYSSNASLSS
+807 SPAYPSNVSLSS

-856 IAVSTL
+856 IAVDIL
-862 NIPIWRQVFPVPM
+862 NIPVWRQVFPVPM
-875 REIFVNPSMSQN
+875 RELLVNPSMSQN

>member
-1 MKVKSFMKNTWH
+1 M
-13 LLACLMLLVACSDDK
+13 
-28 VEDETTI
+28 
-35 TLPPETET
+35 
-43 LFEKGVNFTTSAG
+43 
-56 TQSLE
+56 
-61 FTATENWN
+61 
-69 ITAATTRNGEKW
+69 
-81 YQVYPTSGGP
+81 
-91 GKAEISISVEDNDSY
+91 
-106 DERSVAITINAGKTK
+106 
-121 KTLMVAQK
+121 
-129 QKNALLISS
+129 
-138 ERREVKQEG
+138 
-147 GTIDVE
+147 
-153 VEANVEYKAIIADDC
+153 
-168 QSWIKSAVST
+168 
-178 TTTTTTTRGLKASTI
+178 
-193 SFKIEM
+193 
-199 NGEREKREG
+199 
-208 EIYITDGTLTETVK
+208 
-222 VYQYGGDVILLNENE
+222 
-237 YPVGDKGETIKV
+237 
-249 ELRSNCEYG
+249 
-258 ITMPDVSWIKEATMS
+258 
-273 RGMSSHTIYYTISPN
+273 
-288 DANESRRAKIIF
+288 
-300 YNKDNTAIADTLTVI
+300 
-315 QAQKDAVVI
+315 
-324 DNKNIELKTPNDTI
+324 
-338 MGIDVNANVD
+338 
-348 VEIHPADTCQWI
+348 
-360 TESTAARGLQLRKI
+360 QLRKI

-585 INHTLNSNNREVEKA
+585 INHTLNSNNREVENA

-651 LWGKAVYFPEYR
+651 LWGKAVYFSEYR

-744 QLGDLIYQLSAS
+744 QLGDLIYQLPAS

>member
-168 QSWIKSAVST
+168 QSWIKPAAS
-178 TTTTTTTRGLKASTI
+178 TTTRGLKASTI

-315 QAQKDAVVI
+315 QAQKDVVVI

-442 MTKWNL
+442 MTEWNL

-475 ENKPRI
+475 ENKPWI

-543 GEQTFAGLYKNSY
+543 GEQTFTGLYKNSY

-585 INHTLNSNNREVEKA
+585 INHTLNSNNREVENA

-668 SIPVISQA
+668 GIPVSQA

-744 QLGDLIYQLSAS
+744 QLGDLIYQLPAS

-875 REIFVNPSMSQN
+875 CEMSVNPNMSQN

>member
-168 QSWIKSAVST
+168 QSWIKPAAS
-178 TTTTTTTRGLKASTI
+178 TTTRGLKASTI

-338 MGIDVNANVD
+338 MGIDVNTNVD
-348 VEIHPADTCQWI
+348 VEIHPADPCQWI

-543 GEQTFAGLYKNSY
+543 GEQTFTGLYKNSY

-585 INHTLNSNNREVEKA
+585 INHTLNSNNREVENA

-744 QLGDLIYQLSAS
+744 QLGDLIYQLPAS

>member
-168 QSWIKSAVST
+168 QSWIKPAAS
-178 TTTTTTTRGLKASTI
+178 TTTRGLKASTI

-442 MTKWNL
+442 MTEWNL

-585 INHTLNSNNREVEKA
+585 INHTLNSNNREVENA

-744 QLGDLIYQLSAS
+744 QLGDLIYQLPAS

>member
-168 QSWIKSAVST
+168 QSWIKPAAS
-178 TTTTTTTRGLKASTI
+178 TTTRGLKASTI

-442 MTKWNL
+442 MTEWNL

-475 ENKPRI
+475 ENKPWI

-543 GEQTFAGLYKNSY
+543 GEQTFTGLYKNSY

-585 INHTLNSNNREVEKA
+585 INHTLNSNNREVENA

>member
-168 QSWIKSAVST
+168 QSWIKPAAS
-178 TTTTTTTRGLKASTI
+178 TTTRGLKASTI

-543 GEQTFAGLYKNSY
+543 GEQTFTGLYKNSY

-585 INHTLNSNNREVEKA
+585 INHTLNSNNREVENA

-693 PGEINGQSVMNDFFF
+693 PGEINGQSAMNDFFF

-744 QLGDLIYQLSAS
+744 QLGDLIYQLPAS

-807 SPAYSSNASLSS
+807 SPAYPANVSPTS
-819 SAFTTRTSD
+819 SAFTARTSD
-828 EFINRLANVWQSELR
+828 EFIHRLANVWQSELR

-862 NIPIWRQVFPVPM
+862 NISVWRQVFPVPM
-875 REIFVNPSMSQN
+875 REILVNPSMSQN

>member
-168 QSWIKSAVST
+168 QSWIKPAAS
-178 TTTTTTTRGLKASTI
+178 TTTRGLKASTI

-543 GEQTFAGLYKNSY
+543 GEQTFTGLYKNSY

-585 INHTLNSNNREVEKA
+585 INHTLNSNNREVENA

-716 LLARIYMEQG
+716 LFARIYMEQG

-744 QLGDLIYQLSAS
+744 QLGDLIYQLPAS

>member
-153 VEANVEYKAIIADDC
+153 VEANVEYKAVIADDC
-168 QSWIKSAVST
+168 QSWIKPAVS
-178 TTTTTTTRGLKASTI
+178 TTTRGLKASTI

-237 YPVGDKGETIKV
+237 YPVGDRGETIKV

-422 DIPMAGG
+422 DIPMVGG

-442 MTKWNL
+442 MTEWNL
-448 LWPEGK
+448 LWPEDKK
-454 ENDPIYDVSVDT
+454 EDPIYGMHEET
-466 YFKEPLFMY
+466 IFKKALFMY
-475 ENKPRI
+475 ENKPQI
-481 PYQATLSDDGQY
+481 PYQATLSNDGQY

-505 ASSATITIYGEH
+505 ASSATITIYGAH
-517 ENKEAKLIIKQETD
+517 ENKEAKLTIKQETD

-543 GEQTFAGLYKNSY
+543 GEQEFVRFFEGFY

-566 ELYSRQSEKEQGY
+566 ELYSRQSEKEEGY
-579 EWHFDF
+579 EWRFDF
-585 INHTLNSNNREVEKA
+585 INHTLNANNGEVRSA
-600 WSAFYSAVNMILFMN
+600 WSSFYNSVNMILFIKD
-615 QQIPRSSKEELTS
+615 QIPRSSEEELAS
-628 SDSITI
+628 SDST
-634 TKLLDMQRFILF
+634 TVMKLLDMQRFILF

-651 LWGKAVYFPEYR
+651 LWGKAVCLSEFP
-663 SEIVT
+663 SDIIT
-668 SIPVISQA
+668 SMPAISQA

-693 PGEINGQSVMNDFFF
+693 PGEISGQSAINDCFF
-708 PSRDFPSL
+708 PSRDFPAL

-726 KIAEA
+726 KFAEA

-744 QLGDLIYQLSAS
+744 QLGDLIYQ
-756 GTNRNVQFEQVSDIC
+756 FPVSDMYSDIQLIC
-771 FSYTEVLLNLAECE
+771 FSYTEVVLNLAECE

-807 SPAYSSNASLSS
+807 SPAYSSNVSLSS

-875 REIFVNPSMSQN
+875 REILVNPSMSQN

>member
-168 QSWIKSAVST
+168 QSWIKPAAS
-178 TTTTTTTRGLKASTI
+178 TTTRGLKASTI

-237 YPVGDKGETIKV
+237 YPVGDRGETIKV

-258 ITMPDVSWIKEATMS
+258 ITMPDVSWIKEAIMS

-442 MTKWNL
+442 MTKWDL

-543 GEQTFAGLYKNSY
+543 GEKTFAGLYKNSY

-585 INHTLNSNNREVEKA
+585 INHTLNSNNREVENA

-744 QLGDLIYQLSAS
+744 QLGDLIYQLPAS

-785 SRLGNSAQ
+785 SRLGDFAQ

-807 SPAYSSNASLSS
+807 SPAYPANVSPTS
-819 SAFTTRTSD
+819 SAFAARTSD
-828 EFINRLANVWQSELR
+828 EFIHRLANVWQSELR

-862 NIPIWRQVFPVPM
+862 NIPVWRQVFPVPM
-875 REIFVNPSMSQN
+875 REILVNPSMSQN

>member
-168 QSWIKSAVST
+168 QSWIKPAAS
-178 TTTTTTTRGLKASTI
+178 TTTRGLKASTI

-543 GEQTFAGLYKNSY
+543 GEQTFTGLYKNSY

-585 INHTLNSNNREVEKA
+585 INHTLNSNNREVENA

-744 QLGDLIYQLSAS
+744 QLGDLIYQLPAS

-785 SRLGNSAQ
+785 SRLGNSAH
-793 AENYLNQVMTANIG
+793 LNQVMTANIG

>member
-168 QSWIKSAVST
+168 QSWIKPAAS
-178 TTTTTTTRGLKASTI
+178 TTTRGLKASTI

-538 CLTQY
+538 CLTQS
-543 GEQTFAGLYKNSY
+543 GDQTFTGLYKNSY

-585 INHTLNSNNREVEKA
+585 INHTLNSNNREVENA

-744 QLGDLIYQLSAS
+744 QLGDLIYQLPAS

>member
-1 MKVKSFMKNTWH
+1 
-13 LLACLMLLVACSDDK
+13 
-28 VEDETTI
+28 
-35 TLPPETET
+35 
-43 LFEKGVNFTTSAG
+43 
-56 TQSLE
+56 
-61 FTATENWN
+61 
-69 ITAATTRNGEKW
+69 
-81 YQVYPTSGGP
+81 
-91 GKAEISISVEDNDSY
+91 
-106 DERSVAITINAGKTK
+106 
-121 KTLMVAQK
+121 MVAQK

-153 VEANVEYKAIIADDC
+153 VEANVEYKAVIADDC
-168 QSWIKSAVST
+168 QSWIKPAAS
-178 TTTTTTTRGLKASTI
+178 TTTRGLKASTI

-237 YPVGDKGETIKV
+237 YPVGDRGETIKV

-348 VEIHPADTCQWI
+348 VEIHLADTCQWI

-442 MTKWNL
+442 MTKWDL
-448 LWPEGK
+448 LWPEDKK
-454 ENDPIYDVSVDT
+454 EDPIYGMHEET
-466 YFKEPLFMY
+466 IFKKALFMY
-475 ENKPRI
+475 ENKPQI
-481 PYQATLSDDGQY
+481 PYQATLSNDGQY

-505 ASSATITIYGEH
+505 ASSATITIYGAH
-517 ENKEAKLIIKQETD
+517 ENKEAKLTIKQETD

-543 GEQTFAGLYKNSY
+543 GEQEFVRFFEGFY

-566 ELYSRQSEKEQGY
+566 ELYSRQSEKEEGY
-579 EWHFDF
+579 EWRFDF
-585 INHTLNSNNREVEKA
+585 INHTLNANNGEVRSA
-600 WSAFYSAVNMILFMN
+600 WSSFYNSVNMILFIKD
-615 QQIPRSSKEELTS
+615 QIPRSSEEELAS
-628 SDSITI
+628 SDRT
-634 TKLLDMQRFILF
+634 TVMKLLDMQRFILF

-651 LWGKAVYFPEYR
+651 LWGKAVCLSEFP
-663 SEIVT
+663 SDIIT
-668 SIPVISQA
+668 SMPAISQA

-693 PGEINGQSVMNDFFF
+693 PGEISGQSAINDCFF
-708 PSRDFPSL
+708 PSRDFPAL

-726 KIAEA
+726 KFAEA

-744 QLGDLIYQLSAS
+744 QLGDLIYQ
-756 GTNRNVQFEQVSDIC
+756 FPVSDMYSDIQLIC
-771 FSYTEVLLNLAECE
+771 FSYTEVVLNLAECE

-793 AENYLNQVMTANIG
+793 AENYLNQVITANIG
-807 SPAYSSNASLSS
+807 SPAYSSNVSLSS

-828 EFINRLANVWQSELR
+828 EFIKRLANVWQSELR

-862 NIPIWRQVFPVPM
+862 NIPVWRQVFPVPM
-875 REIFVNPSMSQN
+875 REILVNPSMSQN

>member
-168 QSWIKSAVST
+168 QSWIKPAAS
-178 TTTTTTTRGLKASTI
+178 TTTRGLKASTI

-237 YPVGDKGETIKV
+237 YPVGDRGETIKV

-338 MGIDVNANVD
+338 VGIDVNANVD

-374 YLKAAKNDG
+374 YLKAVKNDG

-422 DIPMAGG
+422 EIPMAGG

-442 MTKWNL
+442 MTEWNL

-543 GEQTFAGLYKNSY
+543 GEKTFAGLYKNSY

-585 INHTLNSNNREVEKA
+585 INHTLNSNNREVENA

-668 SIPVISQA
+668 SIPAISQA

-744 QLGDLIYQLSAS
+744 QLGDLIYQLPAS

-771 FSYTEVLLNLAECE
+771 FSYTEVLLSLAECE

-862 NIPIWRQVFPVPM
+862 NIPVWRQVFPVPM

>member
-168 QSWIKSAVST
+168 QSWIKPAAS
-178 TTTTTTTRGLKASTI
+178 TTTRGLKASTI

-543 GEQTFAGLYKNSY
+543 GEQTFTGLYKNSY

-585 INHTLNSNNREVEKA
+585 INHTLNSNNREVENA

-744 QLGDLIYQLSAS
+744 QLGDLIYQLPAS